1 MNTIHI
7 RPYTTN
13 DYTLVRRNME
23 EGGLYYPEIDAEQKL
38 NEKITRNP
46 GSILVAELNGAVIG
60 NVLIMED
67 GWGPFFFRLAVAKDY
82 RGKGVGSRL
91 LEEVV
96 RVLAEK
102 GYQEVYC
109 LVNDGDTELKLYY
122 KKRGFEEGDKP
133 YRVMFKRIQGIR

>member
-1 MNTIHI
+1 M
-7 RPYTTN
+7 
-13 DYTLVRRNME
+13 
-23 EGGLYYPEIDAEQKL
+23 
-38 NEKITRNP
+38 P
-46 GSILVAELNGAVIG
+46 G
-60 NVLIMED
+60 
-67 GWGPFFFRLAVAKDY
+67 AKGISLY

-122 KKRGFEEGDKP
+122 KNRGFEEGDKP